1 MCFAGA
7 FFYFSGILL
16 VCGCVLAQTLMKHIY
31 FIKEKGGFINVLIG
45 KDAWCCKNG
54 YYKSDASLDDHSIEE
69 NAAGMIVGKSC
80 VPRWK

>member
-1 MCFAGA
+1 
-7 FFYFSGILL
+7 
-16 VCGCVLAQTLMKHIY
+16 MKHIY

-80 VPRWK
+80 VPRWKGQKGNNDCKSSKDKQSQ